1 MIKIHKKSDK
11 MLILG
16 FVLPALLI
24 YVAFQIIPLM
34 GALVFSVSKWNG
46 LAVSPVKFVGL
57 DNFKILMNDKNFLI
71 SLKNMIKMV
80 VFSVAFHTP
89 IALLLA
95 VAINSK
101 CRGHKLFKA
110 IFFVPTIFPLTAVGL
125 MWYFIFMP
133 NGALNLFLKSVN
145 LHQHVVPWLINEST
159 AMNAIISVNIWVGVG
174 FYMVILL
181 AGLATIPDELYE
193 AAQIDGANSIK
204 QFFLITIPMLK
215 PIIGICIVMDI
226 IGSIKVFDL
235 IFAMTEGGP
244 NGLTNLPTTL
254 LYYESFRYDN
264 FGKGSA
270 IGVLLLLLALSLVFL
285 SNFLT
290 GEKRRNK

>member
-1 MIKIHKKSDK
+1 
-11 MLILG
+11 
-16 FVLPALLI
+16 
-24 YVAFQIIPLM
+24 
-34 GALVFSVSKWNG
+34 
-46 LAVSPVKFVGL
+46 
-57 DNFKILMNDKNFLI
+57 
-71 SLKNMIKMV
+71 
-80 VFSVAFHTP
+80 
-89 IALLLA
+89 
-95 VAINSK
+95 
-101 CRGHKLFKA
+101 
-110 IFFVPTIFPLTAVGL
+110 
-125 MWYFIFMP
+125 
-133 NGALNLFLKSVN
+133 
-145 LHQHVVPWLINEST
+145 
-159 AMNAIISVNIWVGVG
+159 IISVNIWVGVG

-290 GEKRRNK
+290 GEKRRSK